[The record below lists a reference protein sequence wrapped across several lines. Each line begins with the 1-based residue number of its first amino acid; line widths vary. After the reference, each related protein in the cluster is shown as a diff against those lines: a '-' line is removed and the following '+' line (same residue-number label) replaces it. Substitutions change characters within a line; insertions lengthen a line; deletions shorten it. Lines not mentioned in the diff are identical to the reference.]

1 MENRWES
8 QCLCVSLDAVWLRGW
23 AVGFHIYPLAR
34 PGRICCLGWCTCVCV
49 RVCSFMCLL
58 VWACMPGVCLAHRR
72 VSMSLG
78 LCGYVCAW
86 VSVQTVRTGIWLL
99 SPSSTTL
106 CHGDSCTQGQGWCGA
121 NCCRGTHCSALP
133 ACTRQGFGAGATL
146 GAEKGTGLWA
156 KEVVRK
162 GLTGGTAV
170 CCINVTLIFERYT

>member
-1 MENRWES
+1 MGKSVLVR
-8 QCLCVSLDAVWLRGW
+8 
-23 AVGFHIYPLAR
+23 LAR
-34 PGRICCLGWCTCVCV
+34 RCVVERMGCGISHLPSGTAGQDLLLGLVYLCVCV
-49 RVCSFMCLL
+49 CVFVHVPSGVGMCAWC
-58 VWACMPGVCLAHRR
+58 VAHRC

-121 NCCRGTHCSALP
+121 NWCRGTHCSALP

-146 GAEKGTGLWA
+146 GAEKRTGLWA